1 MPPSVALQTTPPAS
15 LGAYAAAT
23 ESHPVA
29 TLTATGAVVGAL
41 WGALLGWGISKA
53 THGTTQPWVLGTA
66 LAGAALMGAEG
77 YKQGTETDAW
87 LQQF

>member
-1 MPPSVALQTTPPAS
+1 MSVAIQVAPPSS

-29 TLTATGAVVGAL
+29 TLTATGAIVGAL
-41 WGALLGWGISKA
+41 WGALLGYGVAKLARSDK
-53 THGTTQPWVLGTA
+53 TETWVLGTSA
-66 LAGAALMGAEG
+66 VGAALMGVEG
-77 YKQGTETDAW
+77 YKQGTETSTW